1 MEAHNP
7 ECLVPNVKNGGRS
20 MKIWAAISW
29 NSAGP
34 LITMNGQIIAS
45 DYVGILGSRVHPTVH
60 MLIPNNDAIIQDDN
74 SPTHTARSVQ
84 SRFEEHKNA
93 LQYLPWPAQSSDL
106 NIIEPLSLVVV

>member
-1 MEAHNP
+1 
-7 ECLVPNVKNGGRS
+7 
-20 MKIWAAISW
+20 
-29 NSAGP
+29 
-34 LITMNGQIIAS
+34 MNGQIIAS